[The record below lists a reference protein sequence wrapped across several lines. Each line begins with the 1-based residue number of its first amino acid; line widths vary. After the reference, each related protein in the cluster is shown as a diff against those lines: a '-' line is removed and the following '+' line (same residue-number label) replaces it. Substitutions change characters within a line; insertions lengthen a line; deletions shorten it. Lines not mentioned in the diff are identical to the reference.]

1 MTKKEFLEN
10 YHFSFNKPTNKLHEL
25 EYAPKN
31 DNTPAAVKRTGLNN
45 ADYLSENDMKIALSQ
60 KLIIELGFNPEE
72 QDIKHIIEADLEY
85 KRTYG
90 V

>member
-10 YHFSFNKPTNKLHEL
+10 YHFSFNKPANKLHEL

-31 DNTPAAVKRTGLNN
+31 DNTPAAVKRTRLNN
-45 ADYLSENDMKIALSQ
+45 TDYRSENDMRIALSQ
-60 KLIIELGFNPEE
+60 KLIIELGFNLEE
-72 QDIKHIIEADLEY
+72 QDVEHIFEADLEY
-85 KRTYG
+85 KRIYG